1 MKLGDVIKMGHSK
14 TIIID
19 DSQEYT
25 IAGVQSYGQG
35 VVNRRNELGKNL
47 KMKKYQVIEPN
58 YLMWCKVDTKNGA
71 FGITKEE
78 HSGSLASTNMAL
90 AQIDITKINP
100 RFLERLFTF
109 QFFHGN
115 ITHLSSGSTNRK
127 YLTPKQL
134 CQLLEIPDLTKE
146 EQDQFIELV
155 DRLEQLETSSEFTH
169 QLTLLKQLRQAFLR
183 EAMQGKLV
191 AQDPQD
197 EPAAQLL
204 AKIKAEKERL
214 IGEKKIKKEK
224 EVPPIGA
231 EEVPFEVPEGWVWCR
246 LGEAANMVFDG
257 PFGSHLKTA
266 DYTSFGVQVIRL
278 ENLGQMKFIHEK
290 ETFVSF
296 EKYGT
301 IKSHEVF
308 EGDVIIGSF
317 LADGVRCVILPK
329 LQGKAIAKADCFTIR
344 LNVGLFL
351 EYV

>member
-1 MKLGDVIKMGHSK
+1 
-14 TIIID
+14 
-19 DSQEYT
+19 
-25 IAGVQSYGQG
+25 
-35 VVNRRNELGKNL
+35 
-47 KMKKYQVIEPN
+47 
-58 YLMWCKVDTKNGA
+58 
-71 FGITKEE
+71 
-78 HSGSLASTNMAL
+78 
-90 AQIDITKINP
+90 
-100 RFLERLFTF
+100 
-109 QFFHGN
+109 
-115 ITHLSSGSTNRK
+115 LSS
-127 YLTPKQL
+127 
-134 CQLLEIPDLTKE
+134 
-146 EQDQFIELV
+146 EL
-155 DRLEQLETSSEFTH
+155 TH
-169 QLTLLKQLRQAFLR
+169 QLSLVKQLRQAFLR

-204 AKIKAEKERL
+204 AKIKAEKKRL
-214 IGEKKIKKEK
+214 IGAKKIKKEK
-224 EVPPIGA
+224 ELPPIGV

-290 ETFVSF
+290 ETFISF

-317 LADGVRCVILPK
+317 LADGVRCIILPK

-344 LNVGLFL
+344 LDMELFSRKYLMYLLNSDLMYKELSALLRGMTRLRINTTQLKNLPIPIPPLAEQQRIVAKLDELMRYCDALEASIQASRVQNEGLLQQVLREAL
-351 EYV
+351 EPGNGE